1 MRRKMLLSYITIL
14 LAFCAVTFVFVL
26 RTVYSMVQTNLIETS
41 SQTMQRWS
49 TELSNAMAFARSHML
64 NLASNQ
70 HLQELLITYGV
81 DADSPEGAEQAGEA
95 LLGDDTG
102 QFA

>member
-1 MRRKMLLSYITIL
+1 MVDFSSLFDVFHVYFHLFRRIFTFCTISCRFQIAKPHHLCYNMTYLSKNFPQGGVRMRRKMLLSYITIL

-49 TELSNAMAFARSHML
+49 
-64 NLASNQ
+64 
-70 HLQELLITYGV
+70 
-81 DADSPEGAEQAGEA
+81 
-95 LLGDDTG
+95 
-102 QFA
+102 